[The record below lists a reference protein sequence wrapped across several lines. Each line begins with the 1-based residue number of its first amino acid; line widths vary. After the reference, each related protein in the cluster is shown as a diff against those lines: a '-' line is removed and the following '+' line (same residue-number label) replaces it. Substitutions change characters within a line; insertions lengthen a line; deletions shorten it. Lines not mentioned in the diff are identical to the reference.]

1 MKRVAGFT
9 LIELLITVM
18 VLAILS
24 AIAMPSYRDYVTRG
38 QLAEAYGALG
48 SMSTQLEQFYQ
59 DNRTYVGACLPGT
72 VAPLPG
78 NLKNFAAPICNLT
91 ATTYVVSI
99 SGLAGTNVAGFTF
112 TIDQN
117 GNKVTAAVPATWALP
132 ATNCWVRAGGGQC

>member
-24 AIAMPSYRDYVTRG
+24 AIALPSYRDYVTRG

-59 DNRTYVGACLPGT
+59 DNRTYVGACVAGT

-78 NLKNFAAPICNLT
+78 NLKYFTPTCPTLT
-91 ATTYVVSI
+91 ATTYVVQM
-99 SGLAGTNVAGFTF
+99 AGNAGSNVAGFTF

-117 GNKVTAAVPATWALP
+117 GNKVTAAVPASWALP
-132 ATNCWVRAGGGQC
+132 ATNCWVRARGGQC